1 MTGMP
6 ARKLTLPEAQLVLEA
21 IGYDK
26 SWTAEQLIAAC
37 PEGTAPMVSE
47 ALAVT
52 ADANF
57 LRWRET
63 VTWQ

>member
-1 MTGMP
+1 
-6 ARKLTLPEAQLVLEA
+6 LVLEA